1 MLGVFAD
8 ATFAEETVRLR
19 PGDLLIVFSDGVTD
33 ALNGENEEFGEDRLR
48 ACVEANYKLTPAGL
62 VATTLDAVRQFSG
75 GAVHSDDATLV
86 ALRYV
91 GNAVAA

>member
-8 ATFAEETVRLR
+8 ATFAEETLRLR

-33 ALNGENEEFGEDRLR
+33 AIKGENEDFGEDRLR
-48 ACVEANYKLTPAGL
+48 ECVEANCKLTPAGL
-62 VATTLDAVRQFSG
+62 VASTLDAVRQFSG

-91 GNAVAA
+91 GHAAAA